1 MTRTNMKAIV
11 LKDFLIA
18 LLIGFVCHLP
28 ILIIF
33 NEPVLAKAVWL
44 VSTNFFILNQR
55 IFKLEQK
62 IKKLESLLGWK
73 VNE

>member
-1 MTRTNMKAIV
+1 MKAIV

-18 LLIGFVCHLP
+18 LVFGFICHLP
-28 ILIIF
+28 VLLMW

>member
-1 MTRTNMKAIV
+1 MRTIMKAIV

-28 ILIIF
+28 ILIMF
-33 NEPVLAKAVWL
+33 NEPDFAKTVWL
-44 VSTNFFILNQR
+44 LSTSSFILSQR

>member
-1 MTRTNMKAIV
+1 MKAIV